1 MANVIKGATD
11 TLTSAGTAEALDA
24 TGPTNITSVTIKADD
39 DNTSPIYIGDLNVS
53 SSAARFR
60 LNPGEAVS
68 VTDTDGIDMSKL
80 FYDGGTNGDR
90 VDVIYS
96 TAA

>member
-11 TLTSAGTAEALDA
+11 TLTSNGTAEALDA
-24 TGPTNITSVTIKADD
+24 SGPTNITSVTIKADD

-53 SSAARFR
+53 ATAARFR
-60 LNPGEAVS
+60 LNPGEAVTIS
-68 VTDTDGIDMSKL
+68 DTDGIDMTKL

-90 VDVIYS
+90 VDAIYS

>member
-60 LNPGEAVS
+60 GRNLLNGG
-68 VTDTDGIDMSKL
+68 VTHGSDHYIPLCS
-80 FYDGGTNGDR
+80 
-90 VDVIYS
+90 
-96 TAA
+96 